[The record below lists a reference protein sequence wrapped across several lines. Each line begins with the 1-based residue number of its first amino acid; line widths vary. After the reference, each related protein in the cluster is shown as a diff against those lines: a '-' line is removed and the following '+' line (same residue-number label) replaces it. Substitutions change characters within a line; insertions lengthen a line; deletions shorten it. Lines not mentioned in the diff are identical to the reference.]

1 MKKNTMSLKATI
13 NNIAKENKVS
23 AQSVLQTYML
33 ERLLERISVSQYK
46 DNFILKGGMLI
57 SAMLGID
64 SRTTMDIDTTIK
76 GFELTEEN
84 VKKIMEDVCKI
95 DLHDD
100 ITLKI
105 NRVEEIRENDD
116 YNGYRLT
123 FEAKYMNNMPVI
135 MKIDVTTGDKITYRE
150 IEYSFELML
159 ENRKINIWSYNVE
172 TVLAEKFEAIIKR
185 GVLGTRIRDFY
196 DVHMLLKTQ
205 IKNVDKKTLRVAI
218 MYTAEHRGSLDI
230 MKQWKEVVEELKDDE
245 TMINQWE
252 RYKKNNFYAEGI
264 DYKDL
269 IDSIIVIGEIWDGN
283 FEGGEVEL
291 DNSKLCLV

>member
-1 MKKNTMSLKATI
+1 MKKNPMSLKAII
-13 NNIAKENKVS
+13 NNIAKNNKVS

-33 ERLLERISVSQYK
+33 ERLLERISVSKYK

-84 VKKIMEDVCKI
+84 VKTIMEEVCKI
-95 DLHDD
+95 DLDDD
-100 ITLKI
+100 IQLKI
-105 NRVEEIRENDD
+105 NKVEEIRENDD

-123 FEAKYMNNMPVI
+123 FEAKYANSMPVI

-150 IEYSFELML
+150 IEYSFDLML
-159 ENRKINIWSYNVE
+159 EDRKINIWSYNVE

-205 IKNVDKKTLRVAI
+205 IKNINEKTLKVAI
-218 MYTAEHRGSLDI
+218 IYTAEHRKSEKVIND
-230 MKQWKEVVEELKDDE
+230 WKIVLEDLKEDNE
-245 TMINQWE
+245 MQNQW
-252 RYKKNNFYAEGI
+252 RKYQNNNFYAEGI
-264 DYKDL
+264 EYKDL
-269 IDSIIVIGEIWDGN
+269 MESIKKVGEIYD
-283 FEGGEVEL
+283 
-291 DNSKLCLV
+291 KY